1 MDETKLFNGHAEA
14 YAAGRP
20 SYAKELIDCLYG
32 CYGVTADSVI
42 ADIGSGTGKFAAQL
56 LERGSTVFCV
66 EPNDD
71 MRRTAEQELGGLSN
85 FRSVKGD
92 ASDTTLEAGS
102 VGFVTTAQAFHWF
115 DVAKFRSECAR
126 ILRPDG
132 MVFLIWNIRDESDPL
147 NRDMREIYTEYC
159 PHFKGFNGGIVK
171 DDPRI
176 REFFRNGYE
185 FVSFANPLYL
195 NRDAFILRSLSGSY
209 SLMEG
214 DARYEEYLKA
224 VADVFEKYAAEG
236 NVTIANQS
244 VAYAGSI

>member
-1 MDETKLFNGHAEA
+1 MDEKKLFNGHAEA
-14 YAAGRP
+14 YTAGRP

-32 CYGVTADSVI
+32 RYGVTADSVI
-42 ADIGSGTGKFAAQL
+42 ADIGSGTGKFAAQIL
-56 LERGSTVFCV
+56 NRGSRVFCV

-71 MRRTAEQELGGLSN
+71 MRRTAEQELGGLTN

-92 ASDTTLEAGS
+92 EADTTLEAGS
-102 VGFVTTAQAFHWF
+102 VDFITTAQAFHWF
-115 DVAKFRSECAR
+115 DVAKFRTECAR
-126 ILRPDG
+126 ILKPG
-132 MVFLIWNIRDESDPL
+132 GKVFLIWNIRDESDPL
-147 NRDMREIYTEYC
+147 NRDMREIYTKYC
-159 PHFKGFNGGIVK
+159 PNFKGFNGGIVK

-185 FVSFANPLYL
+185 FVSFTNPLYL

-209 SLMEG
+209 SLMKG